1 MSKEPEN
8 RSIGT
13 TIDPVRTFLK
23 RFHGRLAGIDAIE
36 KTIRGIARS
45 RGEDWPWVAKWI
57 AEEGPRWSNDMETL
71 VFEIGLE
78 DLIGST
84 ALNFTQ
90 DVWMLCPSLFEY
102 QVWGGRAFVRMWW
115 DRSQSAFPGCRP
127 G

>member
-1 MSKEPEN
+1 
-8 RSIGT
+8 
-13 TIDPVRTFLK
+13 
-23 RFHGRLAGIDAIE
+23 
-36 KTIRGIARS
+36 
-45 RGEDWPWVAKWI
+45 
-57 AEEGPRWSNDMETL
+57 METL

-90 DVWMLCPSLFEY
+90 DVWMLCPSHFED